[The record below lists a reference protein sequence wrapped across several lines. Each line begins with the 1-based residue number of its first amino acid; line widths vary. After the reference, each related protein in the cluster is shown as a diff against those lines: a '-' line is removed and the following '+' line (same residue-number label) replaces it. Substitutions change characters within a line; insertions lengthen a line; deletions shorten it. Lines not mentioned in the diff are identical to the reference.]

1 MSPILVAISL
11 YLFLAAGFTAY
22 YATYSLIRK
31 ESRLARYIAI
41 FCGLISIYLLGYI
54 FELNST
60 TEVQMR
66 FWNLVQYFAI
76 PFYPPCWLLIAHEFV
91 FRGRRKMSAS
101 PLWLFLLPFLFF
113 VIRLT
118 NEWHHLLYT
127 NIEIVNNGYF
137 FVQVLSKGP
146 FYYIQS
152 AYFLL
157 MIILAGIGYVQ
168 LAHKSGPE
176 IRSLTLRLV
185 VISLLPWLGFLPMAL
200 PSLDLGIDF
209 IALILP
215 LSAFLFASVIHNH
228 HFFPLRSR
236 AMEESFNSNQ
246 QGIVLFDSKNVL
258 VDANPFALEIFPD
271 LKKFLDHPLPHFSE
285 RSPFYGCLTS
295 KNGKN
300 DFEIHGRS
308 FYFHASPLFDKKNRI
323 IGTLGIFVDITER
336 VTMTKELLESK
347 REIAHLVYHDP
358 LTNLYNRRYLSEL
371 LQTSTPEQY
380 PMGMIFLD
388 FNELKHIN
396 DRQGHLH
403 GDEVLCK
410 VAHILME
417 QIQPQDYALRVG
429 GDEFLVLKPHA
440 TEEAVLQLL
449 QQMEII
455 CANQPEIS
463 FSMGHSLM
471 QCAEDYN
478 RAFKEAEDRMYAH
491 KRQCNKNKTTTN
503 PIESHGG

>member
-41 FCGLISIYLLGYI
+41 FCALISVYLLGYV

-66 FWNLVQYFAI
+66 FWNLIQYFAI
-76 PFYPPCWLLIAHEFV
+76 PFYPACWLLIAHEFV
-91 FRGRRKMSAS
+91 FRGRRKMPAN
-101 PLWLFLLPFLFF
+101 PLWLFLVPFLSF
-113 VIRLT
+113 VVRIT

-127 NIEIVNNGYF
+127 NIEVVNNGFF

-157 MIILAGIGYVQ
+157 MIIIAGIGYLQ
-168 LAHKSGPE
+168 LARQSDPE
-176 IRSLTLRLV
+176 IRFLTTRLV
-185 VISLLPWLGFLPMAL
+185 IISLLPWLGFLPMVI
-200 PSLDLGIDF
+200 PTIDLGIDF

-228 HFFPLRSR
+228 NFFPLRSR

-246 QGIVLFDSKNVL
+246 QGIVLFDQKNVL

-271 LKKFLDHPLPHFSE
+271 LKKFLDHPLPHFTN

-300 DFEIHGRS
+300 DFEVCGRT
-308 FYFHASPLFDKKNRI
+308 FYFHASPILDKKGKS

-371 LQTSTPEQY
+371 LQTSVPEQY
-380 PMGMIFLD
+380 PMGLIFLD
-388 FNELKHIN
+388 FNELKHVN
-396 DRQGHLH
+396 DVQGHLH
-403 GDEVLCK
+403 GDEVLCE
-410 VAHILME
+410 VARILME
-417 QIQPQDYALRVG
+417 QIRPEDYALRVG
-429 GDEFLVLKPHA
+429 GDEFMVLKPH
-440 TEEAVLQLL
+440 TTQEELIRFL
-449 QQMEII
+449 QQIEAI
-455 CANQPEIS
+455 CAQQPEIS
-463 FSMGHSLM
+463 FSMGYALM
-471 QCAEDYN
+471 EDAKDYN
-478 RAFKEAEDRMYAH
+478 RAFKEAEDRMYVQ
-491 KRQCNKNKTTTN
+491 KRKRAKT
-503 PIESHGG
+503 

>member
-1 MSPILVAISL
+1 M
-11 YLFLAAGFTAY
+11 
-22 YATYSLIRK
+22 
-31 ESRLARYIAI
+31 
-41 FCGLISIYLLGYI
+41 
-54 FELNST
+54 
-60 TEVQMR
+60 
-66 FWNLVQYFAI
+66 
-76 PFYPPCWLLIAHEFV
+76 
-91 FRGRRKMSAS
+91 
-101 PLWLFLLPFLFF
+101 
-113 VIRLT
+113 
-118 NEWHHLLYT
+118 
-127 NIEIVNNGYF
+127 
-137 FVQVLSKGP
+137 
-146 FYYIQS
+146 
-152 AYFLL
+152 
-157 MIILAGIGYVQ
+157 
-168 LAHKSGPE
+168 
-176 IRSLTLRLV
+176 
-185 VISLLPWLGFLPMAL
+185 
-200 PSLDLGIDF
+200 
-209 IALILP
+209 
-215 LSAFLFASVIHNH
+215 
-228 HFFPLRSR
+228 
-236 AMEESFNSNQ
+236 
-246 QGIVLFDSKNVL
+246 
-258 VDANPFALEIFPD
+258 
-271 LKKFLDHPLPHFSE
+271 
-285 RSPFYGCLTS
+285 
-295 KNGKN
+295 
-300 DFEIHGRS
+300 
-308 FYFHASPLFDKKNRI
+308 
-323 IGTLGIFVDITER
+323 DITER

-455 CANQPEIS
+455 CATQPEIS